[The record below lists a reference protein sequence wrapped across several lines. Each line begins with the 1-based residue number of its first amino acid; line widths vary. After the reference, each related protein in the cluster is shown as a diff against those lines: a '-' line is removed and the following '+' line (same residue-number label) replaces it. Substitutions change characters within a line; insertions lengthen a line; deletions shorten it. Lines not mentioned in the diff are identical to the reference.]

1 MKLTRRKAIKLGLV
15 SPGILLSPW
24 AIADPAAADCLY
36 ESCMKMSEEKLPPN
50 PQIGNLFDKF
60 QDALPIPEPLT
71 KEIHN
76 HGIDYY
82 YYQITMRKEKVT
94 LGSPQKGLPPVRAE
108 FWTYNGSIPGPL
120 IRQPKNVPSCIRFIN
135 ELGNDAQGN
144 PICNSVHLHGMAS
157 LPQYDGYAED
167 LIQPNYYKDYY
178 YPNNRASILWYHDHA
193 VHKTSRNV
201 YMGLAGMYIVEY
213 GLEDFCENPANYPLP
228 KDKFEIPLIL
238 QDKTFE
244 IPDPNQPTEWKLV
257 FDDRPNHRGIYA
269 NLLLVNGKP
278 WPYLKVKR
286 QKYYFRLL
294 NASASRTYQLTLS
307 NSPESTPGNTG
318 TLTHTGKP
326 AELVVIGSDAGLLA
340 HPVPLSAPNKPLR
353 MGVAERYGIVID
365 FAQFRPEIKQ
375 VYLRNLPF
383 PSNPGP
389 DIPVVMRFD
398 LDDEV
403 VEDPIIIPD
412 DLGIV
417 TPRDAMIQRAVP
429 QRQTFRF
436 GKNGNKWTINGR
448 TWNRE
453 KVEAQPTRCDI
464 QIWELVNAGGWT
476 HPVHIHLVDFQILS
490 RNGRKPL
497 PYEMGWKDVVLLSD
511 FEKVEVIARYAP
523 HRGKYMIHC
532 HNIVHEDHDMMAQF
546 EVVDLDAQ
554 GKAIIE
560 KDKDGN
566 DINAPW
572 RLDPPKQIGDA
583 KKLGSEQPPDKVKQL
598 PLPCSELPRPS
609 TCPLPQNS

>member
-1 MKLTRRKAIKLGLV
+1 MKLTRRDAIKLGLV
-15 SPGILLSPW
+15 GTGTLVAPW
-24 AIADPAAADCLY
+24 AIADTAAAADPDY
-36 ESCMKMSEEKLPPN
+36 SSCMKMSEAKLPPN
-50 PQIGNLFDKF
+50 PQLGNSFDKF
-60 QDALPIPEPLT
+60 QDALPIPKALEKYT
-71 KEIHN
+71 QKY
-76 HGIDYY
+76 GID
-82 YYQITMRKEKVT
+82 YYQITMRKAKIT
-94 LGSPQKGLPPVRAE
+94 LGSPKAGLSPVQAE

-135 ELGNDAQGN
+135 QLDTDAQGN

-213 GLEDFCENPANYPLP
+213 GLEDFCKNPAKYPLP
-228 KDKFEIPLIL
+228 KGEFEIPLIL

-244 IPDPNQPTEWKLV
+244 IPDTTQQTEWKLV
-257 FDDRPNHRGIYA
+257 FDDRPNHRGVYA

-307 NSPESTPGNTG
+307 DAPDRIPGNTSR
-318 TLTHTGKP
+318 LTQTGKP
-326 AELVVIGSDAGLLA
+326 VQLFVIGSDAGLLA
-340 HPVPLSAPNKPLR
+340 QPVPLSAPQEPLR
-353 MGVAERYGIVID
+353 LGVAERYGIAID
-365 FAQFRPEIKQ
+365 FAQFRPGVKQ
-375 VYLRNLPF
+375 VFLRNLPF
-383 PSNPGP
+383 PGNAGP

-398 LDDEV
+398 LEDGAIQ
-403 VEDPIIIPD
+403 DPIVIPD
-412 DLGIV
+412 ELGIV
-417 TPRDAMIQRAVP
+417 TSREAMIQRAVP

-436 GKNGNKWTINGR
+436 ARSGNNWTINGQ
-448 TWNRE
+448 TWNKE
-453 KVEAQPTRCDI
+453 QVLAEPQRCDI
-464 QIWELVNAGGWT
+464 QIWNIQNMGGWT

-490 RNGRKPL
+490 RNGQKPL
-497 PYEMGWKDVVLLSD
+497 PYERGWKDVVLLSD

-523 HRGKYMIHC
+523 HKGKYMIHC
-532 HNIVHEDHDMMAQF
+532 HNLVHEDHDMMGQF
-546 EVVDLDAQ
+546 EVVELNAKGEVIVERDEE
-554 GKAIIE
+554 GK
-560 KDKDGN
+560 

-572 RLDPPKQIGDA
+572 RLDPPKEYANA
-583 KKLGSEQPPDKVKQL
+583 KELGSEPPPEKVQQL
-598 PLPCSELPRPS
+598 PLLCSELPRPAN
-609 TCPLPQNS
+609 CPLLPNT